1 MGKLIYDSTMSTDF
15 EDRLLAHLQ
24 IVIGLKLR
32 RNESFYFGWRDNPET
47 GDGRSVI
54 WMHPALPLRY
64 KYLGGRIPAINRAWI
79 EALTATANS
88 TGGLQVVPEPELDV
102 VPESGFEP

>member
-1 MGKLIYDSTMSTDF
+1 MGKLIYDSTMSTEF

-32 RNESFYFGWRDNPET
+32 RNESFYFGWHDNPQT

-54 WMHPALPLRY
+54 WMNPALPLRY
-64 KYLGGRIPAINRAWI
+64 KYAGGRMPTINRAWI
-79 EALTATANS
+79 DALTVTANS
-88 TGGLQVVPEPELDV
+88 VGGLQVVPEPDGDA
-102 VPESGFEP
+102 VPEPGFEP

>member
-1 MGKLIYDSTMSTDF
+1 
-15 EDRLLAHLQ
+15 
-24 IVIGLKLR
+24 
-32 RNESFYFGWRDNPET
+32 
-47 GDGRSVI
+47 
-54 WMHPALPLRY
+54 MHPALPLRY